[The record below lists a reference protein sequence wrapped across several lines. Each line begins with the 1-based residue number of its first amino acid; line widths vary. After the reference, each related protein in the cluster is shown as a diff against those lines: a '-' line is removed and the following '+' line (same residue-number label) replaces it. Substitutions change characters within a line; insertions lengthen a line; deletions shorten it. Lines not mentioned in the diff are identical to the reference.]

1 MKLIIKLGKLL
12 FVLLLLQSCT
22 AEKKEISLIKE
33 MDQEQ
38 EMISSYKEGMIFLE
52 KGDTFYAAQK
62 FLEAELLYPQS
73 EWASKSALMASY
85 AYYLQDYFSKSLFNL
100 ERFLKTYKGD
110 PKESYAHYLIAMCYY
125 ELIVDEKT
133 DLSSLVNAKNKF
145 QYVINN
151 FPESDFASDS
161 KYKIDL
167 INDILA
173 SKEMY
178 IGRHYIKKQKW
189 IAAINR
195 FKIVTKDYDTT
206 VYVEEAI
213 HRLVEIYYHL
223 GLNEESKKY
232 GNLLGYNYASSEW
245 YKATYKIFN
254 KDYKKI
260 EIKKATKKE
269 KKGLFKKFKNLF
281 QRNEKK
287 SS

>member
-1 MKLIIKLGKLL
+1 MKLIIKLSKLL

-38 EMISSYKEGMIFLE
+38 EMISSYKEGMIALE

-85 AYYLQDYFSKSLFNL
+85 AYYLQDYFSKALFNL

-110 PKESYAHYLIAMCYY
+110 QKESYAHYLIAMCYY

-145 QYVINN
+145 QYIINN

-161 KYKIDL
+161 KYKIDF
-167 INDILA
+167 ID
-173 SKEMY
+173 Y
-178 IGRHYIKKQKW
+178 II
-189 IAAINR
+189 
-195 FKIVTKDYDTT
+195 IVRSN
-206 VYVEEAI
+206 V
-213 HRLVEIYYHL
+213 
-223 GLNEESKKY
+223 
-232 GNLLGYNYASSEW
+232 
-245 YKATYKIFN
+245 
-254 KDYKKI
+254 
-260 EIKKATKKE
+260 
-269 KKGLFKKFKNLF
+269 
-281 QRNEKK
+281 
-287 SS
+287 

>member
-1 MKLIIKLGKLL
+1 MKLIIKISKLL
-12 FVLLLLQSCT
+12 FIVLFLQSCT
-22 AEKKEISLIKE
+22 AEKKEISIIKE

-38 EMISSYKEGMIFLE
+38 EMISSYKEGMDSLE
-52 KGDTFYAAQK
+52 RGDTFYAAKK

-85 AYYLQDYFSKSLFNL
+85 AYYLQDYFSKALFNL
-100 ERFLKTYKGD
+100 ERFLKTYQGD
-110 PKESYAHYLIAMCYY
+110 EKKESYAHYLMAMCYY

-151 FPESDFASDS
+151 FPESDFADDS
-161 KYKIDL
+161 KYKINL

-195 FKIVTKDYDTT
+195 FKIVTKEYDRTI
-206 VYVEEAI
+206 YVEEAI
-213 HRLVEIYYHL
+213 HRLVEIYYYL
-223 GLNEESKKY
+223 GLIEESKKY
-232 GNLLGYNYASSEW
+232 GGLLGYNYASSEW
-245 YKATYKIFN
+245 YEATYKIFN

-260 EIKKATKKE
+260 QIEKATKKE
-269 KKGLFKKFKNLF
+269 KKGLFKKFKKLF
-281 QRNEKK
+281 SKT
-287 SS
+287 